1 MKKYTNIVA
10 ATLIAGMAFL
20 TSCGE
25 FGDMNVDPNRP
36 STPLTSSL
44 LASAQRGLTA
54 PAVNSIV
61 GDATTVLYVQHIA
74 EKQYT
79 EASRYQ
85 TNFFNFNPLYSGPLF
100 DLQTIITLNT
110 DEEIRGDVLAAGS
123 NANQIAVARIL
134 KAFYF
139 SVITDRWGEIPYS
152 QALQGQG
159 NFSPAYDTQR
169 DIYFD
174 LINELREAVAQMDG
188 GAPVQ
193 GDFLMNGNMTRWAQF
208 ANSLRMTLAL
218 RLSNVEPEFAAS
230 EFAAAY
236 QGGILESDFLYPYLA
251 ETNNQNPWYAR
262 FITRV
267 DYVASDTMV
276 DFMAPLGDP
285 RLEVYA
291 DPAADTGTIVGMP
304 YGISNAVAGEIT
316 NDEVSYLGIAT
327 RTQAAPLPIMTRAQL
342 MFSLAEAA
350 HRGWVSGN
358 AADYYNLGIEY
369 SFRQWGVFAQSIYDD
384 YIAQPGVAF
393 DATNAME
400 LILTQKWAALFLQ
413 GTEAWSEWRR
423 TGIPVLTP
431 AVDAANE
438 SRQIPRRH
446 GYPETERDLNT
457 TNYNAA
463 VARQGSDNLDTKV
476 WWDSQSPS

>member
-1 MKKYTNIVA
+1 MRKSINKVFAVLVLSA
-10 ATLIAGMAFL
+10 AYL
-20 TSCGE
+20 TGCGD

-44 LASAQRGLTA
+44 LANAERGLTA
-54 PAVNSIV
+54 PAAGSIV

-100 DLQTIITLNT
+100 DLQTIIDLNS
-110 DEEIRGDVLAAGS
+110 DEATRGDVLAAGS

-139 SVITDRWGEIPYS
+139 SVITDRWGDIPYS

-159 NFSPAYDTQR
+159 NFSPAYDSQR
-169 DIYFD
+169 DIYLD
-174 LINELREAVAQMDG
+174 LMKELREAVAQMDG

-193 GDFLMNGNMTRWAQF
+193 GDFLMNGNMNRWAQF

-218 RLSNVEPEFAAS
+218 RLSNVEPEIAAT
-230 EFAAAY
+230 EFASAY
-236 QGGILESDFLYPYLA
+236 QAGILEADLLYPYLP

-267 DYVASDTMV
+267 DYVASNTMV
-276 DFMAPLGDP
+276 DFMAPLSDP
-285 RLEVYA
+285 RLPVYA
-291 DPAADTGTIVGMP
+291 DPAAETGTIVGMP
-304 YGISNAVAGEIT
+304 YGISNAIAGEIT
-316 NDEVSYLGIAT
+316 NDEVSYLGMAT
-327 RTQAAPLPIMTRAQL
+327 RGQDSPLPIMTRAQL

-350 HRGWVSGN
+350 QRGWVSGN
-358 AADYYNLGIEY
+358 PADFYNQGIEY
-369 SFRQWGVFAQSIYDD
+369 SFRQWGVFNQATYDA
-384 YIAQPGVAF
+384 YIAQSEVVFNPI
-393 DATNAME
+393 NAIEM
-400 LILTQKWAALFLQ
+400 IQTQKWAALFLQ
-413 GTEAWSEWRR
+413 GTESWSEWRR
-423 TGIPVLTP
+423 TGFPALTP

-438 SRQIPRRH
+438 SGQIPRRQ

-463 VARQGSDNLDTKV
+463 LARQGLDVLDTRM
-476 WWDSQSPS
+476 WWDNGN